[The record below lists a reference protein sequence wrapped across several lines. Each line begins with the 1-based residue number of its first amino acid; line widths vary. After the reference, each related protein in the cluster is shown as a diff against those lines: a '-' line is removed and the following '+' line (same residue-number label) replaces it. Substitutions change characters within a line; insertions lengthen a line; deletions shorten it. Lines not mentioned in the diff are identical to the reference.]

1 MNLQFL
7 PDVQRVNISAA
18 LGLPGGKAP
27 VGLQFV
33 SPAGWDFWIE
43 VSQGAS
49 MNVYSY
55 DVLYILDVLKFS
67 SNCLCTSTDAHPKIV
82 SSCAK

>member
-1 MNLQFL
+1 MNLQVL
-7 PDVQRVNISAA
+7 PDVQRVKIFAA

-27 VGLQFV
+27 VGQFF

-43 VSQGAS
+43 VSHGAS
-49 MNVYSY
+49 INVHPC
-55 DVLYILDVLKFS
+55 DVLYVLDVLKFS
-67 SNCLCTSTDAHPKIV
+67 SNCLCTSTDAHPKIA

>member
-1 MNLQFL
+1 MNLQGL
-7 PDVQRVNISAA
+7 PAVQRVKISAA
-18 LGLPGGKAP
+18 LGLPWGKAP
-27 VGLQFV
+27 VGQFIRRAV

-49 MNVYSY
+49 INVPSC

-67 SNCLCTSTDAHPKIV
+67 SNCLCTSPDAHP
-82 SSCAK
+82 